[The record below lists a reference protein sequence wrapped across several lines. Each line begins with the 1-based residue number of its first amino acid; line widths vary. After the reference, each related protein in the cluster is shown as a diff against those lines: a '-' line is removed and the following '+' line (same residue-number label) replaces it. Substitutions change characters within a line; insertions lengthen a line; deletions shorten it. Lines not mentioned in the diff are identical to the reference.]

1 MLNMIQNIIYS
12 IPGILLAFTFHSYA
26 KGMMADK
33 LGDKTA
39 RFQGRLNLNPLNH
52 IDPIGTLLILV
63 CGIGWAKPIETDPR
77 AYKNFYK
84 DDLKVSLAG
93 PLALFGL
100 AIVSS
105 IILALMKV
113 AMFKFGISSSIYGI
127 ILTMVVS
134 SIRIFVSLFIFYLL
148 PLPGLDGF
156 NIFRDLSPKNFH
168 KYGEPLLNSQYQF
181 IILIMIILFA
191 GPILRYPVGWVLN
204 GLQILINLITGIF
217 I

>member
-1 MLNMIQNIIYS
+1 MILEILERVIYS

-26 KGMMADK
+26 KGKMADK

-77 AYKNFYK
+77 AFKNFYK

-93 PLALFGL
+93 PFALFGL
-100 AIVSS
+100 GIVFSL
-105 IILALMKV
+105 IYAVMYTC
-113 AMFKFGISSSIYGI
+113 MFKFAIANPVYVI
-127 ILTMVVS
+127 ILKMVAQS
-134 SIRIFVSLFIFYLL
+134 TAIFISLFVFYLL

-156 NIFRDLSPKNFH
+156 NIFRDISPKNFY
-168 KYGEPLLNSQYQF
+168 KYGEPLLHNQF
-181 IILIMIILFA
+181 LILIGIVLFA
-191 GPILRYPVGWVLN
+191 GPILRYPMGWILS
-204 GLQILINLITGIF
+204 GLQYLAFSIVGIF
-217 I
+217 L